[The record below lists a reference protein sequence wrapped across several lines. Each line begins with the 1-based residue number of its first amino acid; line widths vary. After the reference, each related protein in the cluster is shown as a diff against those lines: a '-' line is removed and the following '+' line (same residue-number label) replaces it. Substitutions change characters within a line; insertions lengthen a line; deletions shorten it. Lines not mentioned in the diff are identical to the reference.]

1 MLGSTSSL
9 ITKPSLPSSL
19 DCLKPFRMKEADGVV
34 NSRDRYL
41 LKAFNSAQG
50 IVEGEQYNGVSI
62 SESHG
67 LDQGSIRILEIGGKS
82 CCQKR
87 FGFLA

>member
-1 MLGSTSSL
+1 
-9 ITKPSLPSSL
+9 
-19 DCLKPFRMKEADGVV
+19 MKEADGVV

-50 IVEGEQYNGVSI
+50 IVEGERYNGVSI

-67 LDQGSIRILEIGGKS
+67 LDQGSIRSLESGGKS
-82 CCQKR
+82 CQKR